1 MSENDASTSSMVYVL
16 IALEQ
21 DITTSELAVGA
32 QNASMPEAQTEAPD
46 WFAAAAEAVDVMA
59 MAPELRQYPEG
70 SSGGENLDI
79 IGVYAPEMAGVR
91 DNRSRSTAEM
101 VEAAEDEESL
111 ISQVDEEAEGSTRG
125 ADEESED
132 PSSEVDPEG
141 VEDSA
146 SPATRVASDDAER
159 PPGRE
164 SSPSDRKPSQFD
176 LLKELGSLSD

>member
-70 SSGGENLDI
+70 RL
-79 IGVYAPEMAGVR
+79 AVR
-91 DNRSRSTAEM
+91 IWTS
-101 VEAAEDEESL
+101 
-111 ISQVDEEAEGSTRG
+111 
-125 ADEESED
+125 
-132 PSSEVDPEG
+132 
-141 VEDSA
+141 SA
-146 SPATRVASDDAER
+146 STHLRWLESVTTD
-159 PPGRE
+159 PGRLQ
-164 SSPSDRKPSQFD
+164 RW
-176 LLKELGSLSD
+176 LK

>member
-1 MSENDASTSSMVYVL
+1 
-16 IALEQ
+16 
-21 DITTSELAVGA
+21 
-32 QNASMPEAQTEAPD
+32 MPEAQTEAPD

-101 VEAAEDEESL
+101 AEAAEDEESL

-146 SPATRVASDDAER
+146 SPATRVASDEAER
-159 PPGRE
+159 PPERE

>member
-1 MSENDASTSSMVYVL
+1 MSENDARTSSMLYVL

-70 SSGGENLDI
+70 SSGGEDLDI

-91 DNRSRSTAEM
+91 ANRSRSTAKT
-101 VEAAEDEESL
+101 VEATEDEESSV
-111 ISQVDEEAEGSTRG
+111 SQVDEEAEGSTRG
-125 ADEESED
+125 SDEESEE
-132 PSSEVDPEG
+132 PSSDVEPDR

-146 SPATRVASDDAER
+146 APAPHVASDDAEQ
-159 PPGRE
+159 PPGSE
-164 SSPSDRKPSQFD
+164 SSPPDRKPSQFD

>member
-79 IGVYAPEMAGVR
+79 IGVYAPEMSGVR
-91 DNRSRSTAEM
+91 ANPSRSTAEN
-101 VEAAEDEESL
+101 AEDAEDDESS
-111 ISQVDEEAEGSTRG
+111 ISQVDKVAEDSTRG
-125 ADEESED
+125 PDEESGD
-132 PSSEVDPEG
+132 PTSEVDPE
-141 VEDSA
+141 VIEDGA
-146 SPATRVASDDAER
+146 LPATRVASDDAEQ
-159 PPGRE
+159 PFGRE
-164 SSPSDRKPSQFD
+164 PSTSNRKPSQFD
-176 LLKELGSLSD
+176 LLKELGSLSE